1 MIDPELNYFVNLET
15 YPIDQLDSEAGQEL
29 LKRAQTMI
37 IRFTSYFCMKA
48 PLARFLDEVVP
59 LL

>member
-37 IRFTSYFCMKA
+37 IRFTSYDQKA
-48 PLARFLDEVVP
+48 QLARFLDEVVP

>member
-37 IRFTSYFCMKA
+37 IRFTSYDQKA
-48 PLARFLDEVVP
+48 QLARFLDEVAP

>member
-15 YPIDQLDSEAGQEL
+15 YPIDQLDSEAGREL

-37 IRFTSYFCMKA
+37 IRFTSYDQKA
-48 PLARFLDEVVP
+48 QLARFLDEVVP

>member
-29 LKRAQTMI
+29 LKRAQTLI
-37 IRFTSYFCMKA
+37 IRFTSYGQKA
-48 PLARFLDEVVP
+48 QLARFLDEVVP

>member
-29 LKRAQTMI
+29 LKRAQTRI
-37 IRFTSYFCMKA
+37 IRCTSYGQKA
-48 PLARFLDEVVP
+48 QLARFLDEVVP